1 MRAIGQRAKIK
12 FPVTVTDHIVVPR
25 ERHGIELDEF
35 LCLLYPLLNKG
46 FLRGMIRDGMVLLDG
61 GKTLYSKRVRADQ
74 VISIDIDENSE
85 DLPKRPVAPVLA
97 LDVLYEDEDVMVVD
111 KPAGLPVEPE
121 RWAKGNACLS
131 GALLDLALKRSD
143 VEVGHATEIAQGMD
157 FRPRLVHRIDKDT
170 TGAVLVA
177 KNIET
182 ERRLR
187 EAFAEGTVHKS
198 YLALVEGE
206 YPLEDGEDVV
216 IDLPIGADNR
226 KSGRMRVDENGGKSS
241 QTKVQVEQRFTGYTL
256 MRCAPLTGRTHQIR
270 VHLSATG
277 FPLVVDPSYGR
288 RSELA
293 LSEFKRNYR
302 PKRGGAE
309 TPLINRLTLHAERIA
324 FPDRAGQLQ
333 HVEAPL
339 PKDFQR
345 ILKQLSKVR
354 PPRRSGGSRNSY

>member
-1 MRAIGQRAKIK
+1 MALRRDLAHT
-12 FPVTVTDHIVVPR
+12 PDPVTDHIVVPR

-46 FLRGMIRDGMVLLDG
+46 FLRGLIRDGMVLLDG
-61 GKTLYSKRVRADQ
+61 AKTLHSKHLRTDQ
-74 VISIDIDENSE
+74 VVSIDINE
-85 DLPKRPVAPVLA
+85 DPETLPQRPVAPVLE

-131 GALLDLALKRSD
+131 GALLDLALKRSHVD
-143 VEVGHATEIAQGMD
+143 VEHAAQAAEGMD

-177 KNIET
+177 KNIES

-206 YPLEDGEDVV
+206 YPLLDGQSTT
-216 IDLPIGADNR
+216 IDLPIGPDHR
-226 KSGRMRVDENGGKSS
+226 KSGRMRVDEKGGKASRT
-241 QTKVQVEQRFTGYTL
+241 QVQVEQRFSGFTL

-277 FPLVVDPSYGR
+277 FPLVVDASYGR
-288 RSELA
+288 RTSLA
-293 LSEFKRNYR
+293 LSEIKRNYR
-302 PKRGGAE
+302 PKRGGCE
-309 TPLINRLTLHAERIA
+309 SPLIARLTLHAERIA
-324 FPDRAGQLQ
+324 FPDRTGQLQ
-333 HVEAPL
+333 QVQAPL
-339 PKDFQR
+339 PKDFTR
-345 ILKQLSKVR
+345 VLKQMTKVR
-354 PPRRSGGSRNSY
+354 PPRRPGGSQHSY

>member
-1 MRAIGQRAKIK
+1 M
-12 FPVTVTDHIVVPR
+12 TDHLVVPR

-46 FLRGMIRDGMVLLDG
+46 FLRGLIRDGKVLLDG
-61 GKTLYSKRVRADQ
+61 AKTLHSKHLRTDQ
-74 VISIDIDENSE
+74 VVSIDIDEQGV
-85 DLPKRPVAPVLA
+85 DLPKRPVAPVLE
-97 LDVLYEDEDVMVVD
+97 LDVLYEDEDVLVVD

-131 GALLDLALKRSD
+131 GALLDLALKRSEVD
-143 VEVGHATEIAQGMD
+143 VEHASKPAEGMD

-206 YPLEDGEDVV
+206 YPLADGEETL
-216 IDLPIGADNR
+216 IDLPIGPDNR
-226 KSGRMRVDENGGKSS
+226 KSGRMRVDENGGKASR
-241 QTKVQVEQRFTGYTL
+241 TLVRVEQRFGGFTL
-256 MRCAPLTGRTHQIR
+256 VRCSPLTGRTHQIR

-288 RSELA
+288 RTSLA
-293 LSEFKRNYR
+293 LSEIKRGYR
-302 PKRGGAE
+302 PKRGGSE
-309 TPLINRLTLHAERIA
+309 SPLIARLTLHAERIA
-324 FPDRAGQLQ
+324 FPDSSGQLQ
-333 HVEAPL
+333 QVEAPL

-345 ILKQLSKVR
+345 VLKQLTKVR
-354 PPRRSGGSRNSY
+354 PPRRSGGTNSSY